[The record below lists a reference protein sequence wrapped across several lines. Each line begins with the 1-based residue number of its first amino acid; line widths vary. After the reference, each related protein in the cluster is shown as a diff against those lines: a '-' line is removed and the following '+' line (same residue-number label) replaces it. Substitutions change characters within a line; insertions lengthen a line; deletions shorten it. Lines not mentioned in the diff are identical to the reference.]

1 MRGAVFAVAALR
13 LQACKHCSSVHD
25 MRAGANSSRQSPSS
39 SGSSQPKDSDDDPD
53 HIASAIDEAE
63 DLFVTGVFS
72 SKIFKILR
80 HIECLDTYMEH

>member
-25 MRAGANSSRQSPSS
+25 MRAGANSSSQSPSS
-39 SGSSQPKDSDDDPD
+39 SGPSQPKDSDDPD

-63 DLFVTGVFS
+63 DLFVIRGCLVPKF
-72 SKIFKILR
+72 FKILC
-80 HIECLDTYMEH
+80 HKCLTHT